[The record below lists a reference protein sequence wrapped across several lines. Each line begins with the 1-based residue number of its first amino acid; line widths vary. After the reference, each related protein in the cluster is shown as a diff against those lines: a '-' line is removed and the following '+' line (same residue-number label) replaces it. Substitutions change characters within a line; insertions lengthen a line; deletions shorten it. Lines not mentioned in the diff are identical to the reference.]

1 VLLFYLAFGLP
12 AAEMSTICAII
23 IGVVGLL
30 VLHRMCKPYNKI
42 RTILMVSMAVL
53 FVLMMVFFKDL
64 FTMTA
69 LTFPSALV
77 LVVFSLLAYPL
88 MKTLSFGFD
97 KLKEEYYARE
107 KRKTAQVG
115 RHVAVTKKK

>member
-1 VLLFYLAFGLP
+1 
-12 AAEMSTICAII
+12 
-23 IGVVGLL
+23 
-30 VLHRMCKPYNKI
+30 MCKPYNKI

-88 MKTLSFGFD
+88 MKTLSFALD
-97 KLKEEYYARE
+97 KLREEYYARE
-107 KRKTAQVG
+107 KRKTAHVG
-115 RHVAVTKKK
+115 KHVVAVKKK